1 MSGWWAWLLLRLGG
15 LARAREANVAVI
27 FALTIVPMTVAAG
40 AGVDIARGMVVRTRL
55 SEALDAAAL
64 AVGASPNLSQQAMTT
79 LAQQYFNANYT
90 VDTGFG
96 TPSPVTVVKSG
107 QTITVASSVPMPT
120 TWVKVVGITNYTV
133 SGSSQVVWGG
143 TKLWVALALDNTGS
157 MAETDST
164 GTSKLT
170 ALKTATHALLTT
182 LKNAATKDGDVE
194 VAIIPFSK
202 TVNVGTGYVSAS
214 WIDWTDWESAPP
226 NGVPATSVGPGSACP
241 YSTFD
246 EGYKCQ
252 STPANGSSS
261 ANNIPSS
268 GAYSG
273 YICPGIDSGS
283 DNSGR
288 KNRYYNGC
296 YNSVPTVTVSNG
308 SSTTTTV
315 CTNSSSCTTASYCS
329 GYPSSSSSTSG
340 SSVTVTTTTCEC
352 HTTSGTKKT
361 CTRTAKPVTT
371 TTGAPYTHTWI
382 KNDHSTWTGCVMD
395 RNQDYDTKNTT
406 PDGTA
411 AKKYPA
417 ENSANCVPSTLGTL
431 GYNWTGLNDQVD
443 DMSAGGS
450 TNQTIGLAWA
460 WQAFTQGVPLSAP
473 VLPADTKMVIIHLSD
488 GLNTQ
493 NRWNGDGLN
502 QSTQVNDRMSAAC
515 TNVKAANVI
524 VYTVFV
530 DLNGTSGNSTVMQN
544 CATDSS
550 KYYDLTTSGAII
562 TTFDQIAQEITNL
575 RVAK

>member
-1 MSGWWAWLLLRLGG
+1 MMGYASSSGHFFMSRCLVWLLSRLGR

-64 AVGASPNLSQQAMTT
+64 AVGASPNLSQQAMQT

-90 VDTGFG
+90 WDTGFG

-214 WIDWTDWESAPP
+214 WIDWTDWESAPA
-226 NGVPATSVGPGSACP
+226 NGTPATSVGPGSACP

-252 STPANGSSS
+252 STPTNGSSS
-261 ANNIPSS
+261 
-268 GAYSG
+268 G
-273 YICPGIDSGS
+273 
-283 DNSGR
+283 
-288 KNRYYNGC
+288 
-296 YNSVPTVTVSNG
+296 
-308 SSTTTTV
+308 
-315 CTNSSSCTTASYCS
+315 
-329 GYPSSSSSTSG
+329 
-340 SSVTVTTTTCEC
+340 EQ
-352 HTTSGTKKT
+352 
-361 CTRTAKPVTT
+361 
-371 TTGAPYTHTWI
+371 
-382 KNDHSTWTGCVMD
+382 HSLQRCLF
-395 RNQDYDTKNTT
+395 RLYLPRHRQR
-406 PDGTA
+406 
-411 AKKYPA
+411 
-417 ENSANCVPSTLGTL
+417 LG
-431 GYNWTGLNDQVD
+431 Q
-443 DMSAGGS
+443 
-450 TNQTIGLAWA
+450 
-460 WQAFTQGVPLSAP
+460 
-473 VLPADTKMVIIHLSD
+473 
-488 GLNTQ
+488 
-493 NRWNGDGLN
+493 
-502 QSTQVNDRMSAAC
+502 
-515 TNVKAANVI
+515 
-524 VYTVFV
+524 
-530 DLNGTSGNSTVMQN
+530 
-544 CATDSS
+544 
-550 KYYDLTTSGAII
+550 
-562 TTFDQIAQEITNL
+562 
-575 RVAK
+575 